1 MGLRELKK
9 EQTRELIGDTAWRL
23 FAKKG
28 FDSVTVAEV
37 AREAR
42 VAPATVFNYFGT
54 KEDLFY
60 WRLESF
66 GTRLVD
72 AVESRPA
79 GWSALVA
86 FRQALTDQD
95 GLLSA
100 ASAGNRVAAGQ
111 LRTVNRLI
119 ASSPALLAR
128 EQQALVWLAGA
139 LAASLAADTGDDFLA
154 SAAANALVGVH
165 RALLTYVRRRVLA
178 GDDLSGLSAEVQ
190 ARADAAFGLLGRG
203 LGDYA
208 VRA

>member
-23 FAKKG
+23 FAEKG

-37 AREAR
+37 AREAQ

-60 WRLESF
+60 WRLETL
-66 GTRLVD
+66 GTRLVE
-72 AVESRPA
+72 AVDSRPA
-79 GWSALVA
+79 GSSALDA
-86 FRQALTDQD
+86 FRIALTAQD

-100 ASAGNRVAAGQ
+100 ASAGNRAAAGQ

-119 ASSPALLAR
+119 TSSPALLAR
-128 EQQALVWLAGA
+128 ERQALDGIARA
-139 LAASLAADTGDDFLA
+139 LAASLATDTGDDVLA
-154 SAAANALVGVH
+154 HAAASALVGVH
-165 RALLTYVRRRVLA
+165 RALLSYVRGRVLA
-178 GDDLSGLSAEVQ
+178 DDDLSGLSAEVQ
-190 ARADAAFGLLGRG
+190 ARADAAFGLLVRG